1 MLGANAFSRRRPSIK
16 TLVGRAAAH
25 ESSTSCSTSRGSNP
39 SSRAACPAN
48 ATFDGAAVCR
58 YQRVEGFGGG
68 TGVTWAGRRSCGQG
82 GHLRGQ
88 GAREQSRS
96 PLPTP
101 STPACR
107 SLNQQAK
114 RIQSGQQRPRL
125 SGWPKRRQK
134 QPLETSTRR
143 NPQQLVLLPL
153 RRLSRPILPAQHR
166 PTEATRPPRP
176 TLGLRPTSRT
186 RAAISTSQTE
196 EVGTIPSGPSRPSPC
211 TRLLPRR
218 SPTVRPSDLKQAR
231 REVDRS
237 AAQVRQG
244 QR

>member
-1 MLGANAFSRRRPSIK
+1 MLGADAFSRRRPSIK

-25 ESSTSCSTSRGSNP
+25 ESSTSCSTSSCSNP

-48 ATFDGAAVCR
+48 ATCDGTAVCR
-58 YQRVEGFGGG
+58 YQRVEGSGGG
-68 TGVTWAGRRSCGQG
+68 KGWTWARRHSCGQG
-82 GHLRGQ
+82 GHQRGQ
-88 GAREQSRS
+88 GAREESRS

-143 NPQQLVLLPL
+143 KPQQLVLLPL
-153 RRLSRPILPAQHR
+153 RRLSRLILPAQHR

-176 TLGLRPTSRT
+176 TLGFRLSNRT
-186 RAAISTSQTE
+186 RVAISTSQTE
-196 EVGTIPSGPSRPSPC
+196 EVGIIPSGPSRPSPC
-211 TRLLPRR
+211 TRQHPRL
-218 SPTVRPSDLKQAR
+218 SPTMRPSDLKQAR
-231 REVDRS
+231 REVDPS